1 MLGWPCRS
9 RRCRKT
15 TSLDDRCR
23 CRSPGPCSTAPS
35 RSLRAPLADEEELLA
50 SDPSLHVTKR
60 ELGNWPRAATEKN
73 GELGAARRNA
83 FKKPVKDDVEF
94 LRSAARFVQLTDQ
107 LNRLTQV
114 GVASVQPLER
124 QRSRVG
130 HCRTRCSSIST
141 AMTVKVEFLLLR

>member
-1 MLGWPCRS
+1 MAQNDFAGRS
-9 RRCRKT
+9 VPVQVAGSVQHGAFPVVEGSAGRRGGIAGFRSVTARHKTRIRQLAESRNRK
-15 TSLDDRCR
+15 
-23 CRSPGPCSTAPS
+23 
-35 RSLRAPLADEEELLA
+35 
-50 SDPSLHVTKR
+50 KR
-60 ELGNWPRAATEKN
+60 
-73 GELGAARRNA
+73 ELGAARRNA

-130 HCRTRCSSIST
+130 HCRTRRSSIST